1 MRRTDD
7 ISQLIRRMRV
17 PPSAE
22 LDERVHSAIR
32 QAERTASGAPLST
45 EPSLLALL
53 IMIMK
58 HKTIRYTFGG
68 ALGFTVLVGLVLNH
82 STTSAWAIEQA
93 IEALEIYK
101 AVRMT
106 GATTVG
112 GAAAPA
118 EIWARADATGARSAA
133 CLARSDSFTAWVK
146 DNKTY
151 VYDHARN
158 TVTVDPGITMG
169 LSPWLGPRFLTT
181 LSRLPNFEAVEGA
194 DPATG
199 QKRILVTAS
208 LESSTGPQ
216 SFLIEFDAK
225 TKLPV
230 SMTHWLNLDRR
241 GAPDFAFDKI
251 AYFEDL
257 PDSAFQFEPPAGVTF
272 VEKPLT
278 IPDANLPM
286 LSNPKHGIST
296 EGLTR
301 EEACRKLLE
310 QFWSAVLNDD
320 LERIRQLCPVTETWP
335 DRLLLDAMAEDDVV
349 ELLNVGSIEKEGR
362 STLGPLALVP
372 SRVRCRDGRMREI
385 KIVVQ
390 FRQTEQGASC
400 VIHGNYGHAVVLE

>member
-1 MRRTDD
+1 MQPTDD
-7 ISQLIRRMRV
+7 ISQLIRRLRV

-22 LDERVHSAIR
+22 LDERVHSAIHN
-32 QAERTASGAPLST
+32 AERAASGAPHSN

-58 HKTIRYTFGG
+58 HKTVRYTCGG

-93 IEALEIYK
+93 IEALEVYK

-112 GAAAPA
+112 GAFAPA
-118 EIWARADATGARSAA
+118 ELWARADATGARSAA
-133 CLARSDSFTAWVK
+133 ILARSDSFTAWVK
-146 DNKTY
+146 DNQTY
-151 VYDHARN
+151 VYDHAHN
-158 TVTVDPGITMG
+158 TVTVEPAITMG

-181 LSRLPNFEAVEGA
+181 LSRLPNYKAVEGA
-194 DPATG
+194 DPTTG

-216 SFLIEFDAK
+216 SFLIEFDTK

-230 SMTHWLNLDRR
+230 SITHWLNLDRR
-241 GAPDFAFDKI
+241 GAPDFSFDKI
-251 AYFEDL
+251 VYFEDL

-286 LSNPKHGIST
+286 LSNPKHGISA

-320 LERIRQLCPVTETWP
+320 LARIRQLCPVTATWP
-335 DRLLLDAMAEDDVV
+335 DRLLLDVMAEDEVV
-349 ELLNVGSIEKEGR
+349 ELLKIGNIEKEGR
-362 STLGPLALVP
+362 SKLGPLALVP
-372 SRVRCRDGRMREI
+372 SHVRCRDGRVREI

-390 FRQTEQGASC
+390 FRQSEQGASC
-400 VIHGNYGHAVVLE
+400 VIHGNYGHAVVVE

>member
-1 MRRTDD
+1 MQRTDD
-7 ISQLIRRMRV
+7 ISQLIRRLRV

-22 LDERVHSAIR
+22 LDERVHGAIR
-32 QAERTASGAPLST
+32 QAERTAPDASHSN
-45 EPSLLALL
+45 EPSLWALL
-53 IMIMK
+53 GMIMK
-58 HKTIRYTFGG
+58 HKTIRYTLGS
-68 ALGFTVLVGLVLNH
+68 ALGLAVLAALVLNH
-82 STTSAWAIEQA
+82 STTSAWAIEQS
-93 IEALEIYK
+93 IEALANYR

-106 GATTVG
+106 GATTAG

-118 EIWARADATGARSAA
+118 EVWAQADATGARSAE

-158 TVTVDPGITMG
+158 TVMVEPAITMG
-169 LSPWLGPRFLTT
+169 LNPWLGPKFLTT
-181 LSRLPNFEAVEGA
+181 LSKLPNYKAVDGA

-208 LESSTGPQ
+208 LESATGPQ

-241 GAPDFAFDKI
+241 GAPDFSFDKI
-251 AYFEDL
+251 VYFEDL
-257 PDSAFQFEPPAGVTF
+257 PDSAFHFEPPAGVAF

-286 LSNPKHGIST
+286 LSKPKSGISA

-301 EEACRKLLE
+301 EEACQKLLE
-310 QFWSAVLNDD
+310 QFWAAVLKDD
-320 LERIRQLCPVTETWP
+320 LRRIRQLCPVTATWP
-335 DRLLLDAMAEDDVV
+335 DRLIRDVMAEDDVA
-349 ELLNVGSIEKEGR
+349 ELLQIGSIEKEGQ
-362 STLGPLALVP
+362 SKLGPLALVT
-372 SRVRCRDGRMREI
+372 SRVRCRDGKVREI
-385 KIVVQ
+385 KVVVQ
-390 FRQTEQGASC
+390 FRQTEAGASC
-400 VIHGNYGHAVVLE
+400 VIHGNYGYSVEIQ